1 MFGGS
6 GNLDNLVSMN
16 NKVNLSQYKRV
27 ENRWATLLKADKK
40 VRVQIDLNYEGGSK
54 RPSSFDIRYWVEG
67 GEDDNLMK
75 INNN

>member
-54 RPSSFDIRYWVEG
+54 RPSSFDIQYWVEA
-67 GEDDNLMK
+67 DLIK
-75 INNN
+75 INIKNQ

>member
-16 NKVNLSQYKRV
+16 NKVNLSQYRRV

-54 RPSSFDIRYWVEG
+54 RPSSFDIQYWVEA
-67 GEDDNLMK
+67 DLIK
-75 INNN
+75 INIKNQ